1 LQSNLEGLRECEGPA
16 LLEIKI
22 KPGARKD
29 LGRPKGN
36 PIDNKEKFMSYLEL

>member
-1 LQSNLEGLRECEGPA
+1 MEGPV

-29 LGRPKGN
+29 LGRPTEK
-36 PIDNKEKFMSYLEL
+36 PIENKKKFMDFINLW